1 MIIYNTSKELE
12 SKYMAQD
19 DFVFEIHSQFTLD
32 ELLTKIR
39 NGEEITPDI
48 ANIVAYSSK
57 ENSKFK
63 DATTLEQN
71 DYLDNMGYDIIPD
84 PDDVEDAQT
93 AYTESLRKR
102 ADLLTAFEKYAFNQ
116 ETPGYHFTEVS
127 FTQEQLANQLYACL
141 GIMPTLKEIPDKT
154 VSELRS
160 MSADGERLYLPYAGV
175 SANNKL
181 PRPEDIEF
189 YRSLNDYEKKV
200 IADSEAHPMRLL
212 DLAKAIKD
220 GDKDR
225 IFTESDT
232 ILAERN
238 PILSV
243 ETMRNIS
250 KTPGIKRNDRLRHD
264 IDEDD
269 YYYEDYVTQEL
280 PSGIDLKTANIIAW
294 MRERYSTE
302 SNSSLNGSATVITTW
317 LSNTADFTNE
327 NNHKKREFYKAL
339 FAERVIP
346 EEMLIEV
353 LAGQSDS
360 AYTTLISY
368 YNSLLE
374 TFHPAEDKDY
384 AEELQKFAKKMY
396 KAPMT
401 RMLHIAENTF
411 KELYHGHAPRVL
423 AEYMYAQFAAKG
435 IKPQNATVDQIREI
449 AEKFDQKNIQLI
461 AKYKN
466 TALFAMADKLK
477 FGEMRTDHIQVIAT
491 FADKINIKKLLDKK
505 FPEWYVEHKD
515 TNTSDL
521 VQLFENQH
529 KISSFTKSLS
539 ARQIIV
545 RENNKRGMEDCAKFE
560 RKYHIKFSENELAIR
575 GRNVV
580 AESGN
585 MKMYMLPKDDYRNFT
600 VGYDTNC
607 CQHYDNAGESCVYK
621 AVTDPFAGTVV
632 IEKNHKIL
640 AQAFVWTDESKDTF
654 VFDNMEFAND
664 GQVASYMS
672 IIAGYCEAMP
682 YKNIHMG
689 MGYNTLGNGIG
700 KPINNEE
707 EAQLP
712 TTIAWNP
719 QRTSWAHGN
728 KDVYSDYHVTD
739 GGNKARVLKRNG
751 RTFINK
757 TTGVRITAGVDEPTR
772 WDLLARPETAF
783 MLNDY
788 HSTIDERLRF
798 ANLLHGNPD
807 LQTQMEAVQKDP
819 KLIGIIANPLPEVQ
833 VFAVEQ
839 DRSVAHL
846 IQNPCDEVQVIL
858 IGDDPNYIRNV
869 IAPSEA
875 VCIGVLQKNG
885 LLLEDIM
892 KKVRTGEIPM
902 PSRRVFETAV
912 DQNGYAIRQVPME
925 FQTENLQLLAVAS
938 SPKVVS
944 LLVNPTEVVQ
954 KTALDASPDV
964 IGLMEA
970 PTPEIQTYAIAKDPS
985 LINSI
990 EGPCYEAVK
999 LAVERNGLNIR
1010 NYQNTYPE
1018 LRAIAISQNPF
1029 IVTNGVLKN
1038 VSDDEYLQ
1046 AARINRNVIRK
1057 LSHSNPELYANIQMA
1072 LQTRQAPQQESFE
1085 PEFD

>member
-1 MIIYNTSKELE
+1 M
-12 SKYMAQD
+12 
-19 DFVFEIHSQFTLD
+19 
-32 ELLTKIR
+32 
-39 NGEEITPDI
+39 
-48 ANIVAYSSK
+48 AYSSK

-102 ADLLTAFEKYAFNQ
+102 ADLLIAFEKYAFNQ

-212 DLAKAIKD
+212 DLAKAIKN

-243 ETMRNIS
+243 ETMCNIS
-250 KTPGIKRNDRLRHD
+250 KTPGIIRNDRLEHD
-264 IDEDD
+264 SEEDC
-269 YYYEDYVTQEL
+269 YYYSDYCSQEL

-423 AEYMYAQFAAKG
+423 AEYMYAQLAAKG

-449 AEKFDQKNIQLI
+449 AGKFDQKNIQLI

-491 FADKINIKKLLDKK
+491 YADKINIKKLLDKK

-560 RKYHIKFSENELAIR
+560 RRYHIKFSENELAIR

-751 RTFINK
+751 RTFINQ
-757 TTGVRITAGVDEPTR
+757 TTGVRITAGADEPTR

-819 KLIGIIANPLPEVQ
+819 KLIGVIANPLPEVQ

-912 DQNGYAIRQVPME
+912 NQNGYAIRQVPME

>member
-116 ETPGYHFTEVS
+116 ETPGYHFTEVP

-220 GDKDR
+220 WDKDR

-243 ETMRNIS
+243 ETMCNIS

-264 IDEDD
+264 IDEDY

-384 AEELQKFAKKMY
+384 AEELQKFAKKIY

-423 AEYMYAQFAAKG
+423 AEYMYAQLAAKG

-449 AEKFDQKNIQLI
+449 AENFDQKNIQLI

-491 FADKINIKKLLDKK
+491 YADKINIKKLLDKK

-529 KISSFTKSLS
+529 KISSFTKNLS

-545 RENNKRGMEDCAKFE
+545 RENNKRGMEDCAKF
-560 RKYHIKFSENELAIR
+560 
-575 GRNVV
+575 
-580 AESGN
+580 
-585 MKMYMLPKDDYRNFT
+585 
-600 VGYDTNC
+600 
-607 CQHYDNAGESCVYK
+607 
-621 AVTDPFAGTVV
+621 
-632 IEKNHKIL
+632 
-640 AQAFVWTDESKDTF
+640 
-654 VFDNMEFAND
+654 
-664 GQVASYMS
+664 
-672 IIAGYCEAMP
+672 
-682 YKNIHMG
+682 
-689 MGYNTLGNGIG
+689 
-700 KPINNEE
+700 
-707 EAQLP
+707 
-712 TTIAWNP
+712 
-719 QRTSWAHGN
+719 
-728 KDVYSDYHVTD
+728 
-739 GGNKARVLKRNG
+739 
-751 RTFINK
+751 
-757 TTGVRITAGVDEPTR
+757 
-772 WDLLARPETAF
+772 
-783 MLNDY
+783 
-788 HSTIDERLRF
+788 
-798 ANLLHGNPD
+798 
-807 LQTQMEAVQKDP
+807 
-819 KLIGIIANPLPEVQ
+819 
-833 VFAVEQ
+833 
-839 DRSVAHL
+839 
-846 IQNPCDEVQVIL
+846 
-858 IGDDPNYIRNV
+858 
-869 IAPSEA
+869 
-875 VCIGVLQKNG
+875 
-885 LLLEDIM
+885 
-892 KKVRTGEIPM
+892 
-902 PSRRVFETAV
+902 
-912 DQNGYAIRQVPME
+912 
-925 FQTENLQLLAVAS
+925 
-938 SPKVVS
+938 
-944 LLVNPTEVVQ
+944 
-954 KTALDASPDV
+954 
-964 IGLMEA
+964 
-970 PTPEIQTYAIAKDPS
+970 
-985 LINSI
+985 
-990 EGPCYEAVK
+990 
-999 LAVERNGLNIR
+999 
-1010 NYQNTYPE
+1010 
-1018 LRAIAISQNPF
+1018 
-1029 IVTNGVLKN
+1029 
-1038 VSDDEYLQ
+1038 
-1046 AARINRNVIRK
+1046 
-1057 LSHSNPELYANIQMA
+1057 
-1072 LQTRQAPQQESFE
+1072 
-1085 PEFD
+1085 